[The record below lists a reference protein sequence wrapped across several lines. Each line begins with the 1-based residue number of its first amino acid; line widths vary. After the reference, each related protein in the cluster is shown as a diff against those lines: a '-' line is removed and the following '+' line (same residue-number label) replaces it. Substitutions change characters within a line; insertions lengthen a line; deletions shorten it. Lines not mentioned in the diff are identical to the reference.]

1 MALVAAA
8 AHDDES
14 GSDEDDVGTKVF
26 ECIRA
31 GTQTLMWAVSGTT
44 AAQTRKY
51 NGQTRSPTLEPKF
64 VRGLLGLKARAV
76 YHRKHKFAPN
86 RPRELGPRTG
96 VEVGLWGVP
105 RPLRHQSMR
114 ITSASYC
121 SCSAVRD
128 PDQLGDDNER
138 SKQAAEPLRP

>member
-14 GSDEDDVGTKVF
+14 DADEVDVGPKVF
-26 ECIRA
+26 ECIRT

-51 NGQTRSPTLEPKF
+51 NGPTRSPTLGPKF
-64 VRGLLGLKARAV
+64 VRVLLGLKSRAV
-76 YHRKHKFAPN
+76 YHCKHEYATN

-105 RPLRHQSMR
+105 RPLRNQSMR
-114 ITSASYC
+114 TTSATYC

-138 SKQAAEPLRP
+138 SKQAAEPL